1 MEIRPIRTEA
11 DYKAALKTV
20 SRLVE
25 LDPDIDTPEGDQL
38 DILTTLI
45 QAYEAKTF
53 PIGLP
58 DPIDAIK
65 FRM

>member
-11 DYKAALKTV
+11 DYKATLKVV

-25 LDPDIDTPEGDQL
+25 LDPEIDTPEGDQL
-38 DILTTLI
+38 DVLTTLI

-53 PIGLP
+53 PIDLP
-58 DPIDAIK
+58 DPIEATHA
-65 FRM
+65 

>member
-11 DYKAALKTV
+11 DYKAALKVV

-38 DILTTLI
+38 DVLTTLI
-45 QAYEAKTF
+45 QAYEAKNQ
-53 PIGLP
+53 
-58 DPIDAIK
+58 AILNHAHGG
-65 FRM
+65 RRW

>member
-11 DYKAALKTV
+11 DYKAALKVV

-45 QAYEAKTF
+45 QAYEAKAF
-53 PIGLP
+53 PIDLSDVAP
-58 DPIDAIK
+58 D
-65 FRM
+65 FGNN